1 MIAPRTYQTLAA
13 QQAYYLLFFLSAILF
28 ICYSLLSAILVI
40 CNPCYLQSLL
50 SAILVYGILLL
61 PVGLHNILADISQ
74 GTKGEITIETNIVF
88 CYTQCSYNSVTHTDY
103 VFSFTQRFFCY
114 TQCIYIMLHKVI
126 ICFVTYTTVLIY
138 YVTHTDDTFCST

>member
-28 ICYSLLSAILVI
+28 IRYSLLSAILVI
-40 CNPCYLQSLL
+40 CHSCYLLSLL

-103 VFSFTQRFFCY
+103 VFSFTQRF
-114 TQCIYIMLHKVI
+114 ILLHKVLY
-126 ICFVTYTTVLIY
+126 VLLHTTVLIY